1 MNNRRTSN
9 QRKILIV
16 DDHPIVRL
24 GMRQLIDRQPDLVT
38 CGEAETAEE
47 ALDIVRKMEPDL
59 AIVDL
64 SLKGVSGI
72 DVIRL
77 IKTIQP
83 ELSVLVVSMH
93 DESIY
98 AERALRAGAMGY
110 IMKQEATEK
119 VISAI
124 RRILSG
130 EMYLSVAAGKILG
143 PKVIARI
150 TPEEILTR
158 RELEIFRMIGRGRN
172 TREIARQLEVSIKT
186 VESHRAHIKEK
197 LQLNS
202 AFELLHY
209 AIQWCQHDTP
219 R

>member
-1 MNNRRTSN
+1 M
-9 QRKILIV
+9 

-24 GMRQLIDRQPDLVT
+24 GMRQLIDHQPDLIT
-38 CGEAETAEE
+38 WGEAEAAEE
-47 ALDIVRKMEPDL
+47 ALHVLRKGKPDI

-64 SLKGVSGI
+64 SLKSSSGM

-77 IKTIQP
+77 IK
-83 ELSVLVVSMH
+83 ELYPNLPVLVVSMH

-119 VISAI
+119 MVAAI
-124 RRILSG
+124 HRILSG
-130 EMYLSVAAGKILG
+130 EMYLSSEAAREILG
-143 PKVIARI
+143 PRIATRLS
-150 TPEEILTR
+150 PDDVLTA
-158 RELEIFRMIGRGRN
+158 REFEVFRMIGRGMS
-172 TREIARQLEVSIKT
+172 TREIAEQLQLSIKT

-202 AFELLHY
+202 AFDLLHY
-209 AIQWCQHDTP
+209 AIQWIQQEEP

>member
-1 MNNRRTSN
+1 VIK
-9 QRKILIV
+9 RKVFIV

-24 GMRQLIDRQPDLVT
+24 GMRQLIDHQPDLIT
-38 CGEAETAEE
+38 WGEAETAEE
-47 ALDIVRKMEPDL
+47 AVHALRKGKPDI

-64 SLKGVSGI
+64 SLKSSSGM

-77 IKTIQP
+77 IK
-83 ELSVLVVSMH
+83 ELYPNLPVLVVSMH

-119 VISAI
+119 MVAAI
-124 RRILSG
+124 HRILSG
-130 EMYLSVAAGKILG
+130 EMYLSSEAAREILG
-143 PKVIARI
+143 PRIATRLS
-150 TPEEILTR
+150 PDDVLTA
-158 RELEIFRMIGRGRN
+158 REFEVFRMIGRGMS
-172 TREIARQLEVSIKT
+172 TREIAEQLQLSIKT

-202 AFELLHY
+202 AFDLLHY
-209 AIQWCQHDTP
+209 AIQWIQQEEP

>member
-1 MNNRRTSN
+1 VNK
-9 QRKILIV
+9 RKVFIL

-24 GMRQLIDRQPDLVT
+24 GMRQLIDHQPDLVT
-38 CGEAETAEE
+38 CGEAESAEE
-47 ALDIVRKMEPDL
+47 GLSILRKDKPDI

-64 SLKGVSGI
+64 SLKASSGLE
-72 DVIRL
+72 VIRL
-77 IKTIQP
+77 IK
-83 ELSVLVVSMH
+83 ELYPDVPVLVVSMH

-119 VISAI
+119 VVAAI

-130 EMYLSVAAGKILG
+130 EIYLSSEAAKEILG
-143 PKVIARI
+143 PKMATRLS
-150 TPEEILTR
+150 PDELLTA
-158 RELEIFRMIGRGRN
+158 RELEIFRMIGQGMS
-172 TREIARQLEVSIKT
+172 TREIAEQLQLSIKT

-197 LQLNS
+197 LQLNT
-202 AFELLHY
+202 AFDLLHY
-209 AIQWCQHDTP
+209 AIQWIQQEEP